1 MSTLKRCHSLGQ
13 SESSSVF
20 SCGREITSQELTE
33 LQETVELFRGL
44 SRWELAQTIC
54 EHLGWVTATG
64 ANKVHACLKLFDK
77 LEAQGVIR
85 LPAKRR
91 WRAKKTAS
99 PTFVPRDKTNP
110 QNEISGTLSDIAP
123 VHLELVLDKEQ
134 NSLFNEYVDRYHY
147 LGYNKP
153 FGCFMRYFIV
163 SGQTVLGCVLV
174 AGAAKSIGARDRWIG
189 WTEKQRLHNL
199 PWVVNNT
206 RFLILPWIK
215 INHLASHV
223 LGQVARRLKQDWYE
237 RWGYRPVLLET
248 FVDPARFQGTCYR
261 AAGWISLG
269 ETTGE
274 GLSRPG
280 RVYTTTPKL
289 IYLRPLVKN
298 FRVQLCSDSPPGRM
312 DQDQEVRS
320 PLTSTY

>member
-1 MSTLKRCHSLGQ
+1 
-13 SESSSVF
+13 VF